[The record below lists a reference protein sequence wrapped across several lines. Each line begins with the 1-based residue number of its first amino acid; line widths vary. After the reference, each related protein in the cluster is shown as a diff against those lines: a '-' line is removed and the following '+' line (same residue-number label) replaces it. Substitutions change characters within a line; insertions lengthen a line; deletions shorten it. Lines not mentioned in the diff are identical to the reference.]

1 MDGKLPSKLFS
12 KKSEISYHMEI
23 PTELN
28 KDACVFDFDSMPTD
42 ILSAYINDL
51 FEWWGYSLDE
61 GTSYDGVY
69 ERVDELSVDF
79 LLLLL
84 CLVFLFL
91 IGCLIYLLLIGLI
104 NFLKIKRNV
113 YNVKI
118 HEEEGRT
125 YLIISIGNIGS
136 LSKIYNYSFGTFNK
150 EFHRIINEIKYPYN
164 PDEGYL
170 VCDNCRS
177 YYALQ
182 PGEVPG
188 DFSDT
193 CDCGGKLR
201 YFNNI
206 SWLFSKEES
215 EPIAEEVLEERIKD
229 KK

>member
-1 MDGKLPSKLFS
+1 MVSSKEINNKLKAMDGKLPSK
-12 KKSEISYHMEI
+12 KREISYYMEI

-28 KDACVFDFDSMPTD
+28 KDGCVFDFDSMPTD

-51 FEWWGYSLDE
+51 FEWWGYSLAE

-104 NFLKIKRNV
+104 NFLKIKRHL

-118 HEEEGRT
+118 NEDDGRT

-136 LSKIYNYSFGTFNK
+136 LSRIYNYGFGTFDK

-164 PDEGYL
+164 PDGGYL
-170 VCDNCRS
+170 V
-177 YYALQ
+177 
-182 PGEVPG
+182 
-188 DFSDT
+188 
-193 CDCGGKLR
+193 
-201 YFNNI
+201 
-206 SWLFSKEES
+206 
-215 EPIAEEVLEERIKD
+215 
-229 KK
+229 